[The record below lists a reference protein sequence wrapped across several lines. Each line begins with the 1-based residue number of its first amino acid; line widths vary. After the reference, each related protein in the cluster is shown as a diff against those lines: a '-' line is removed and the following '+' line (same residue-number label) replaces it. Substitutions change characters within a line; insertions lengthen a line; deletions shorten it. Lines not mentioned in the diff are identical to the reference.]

1 MAVYELRGID
11 DTLRDILNT
20 LKSGIATASTGPSSV
35 TIIGDYV
42 GLARDS
48 TLQDILS
55 RLQSALYVT
64 GSVGILGQ
72 PISVSPSTT
81 FPISGTVG
89 IAADYIGLARDST
102 LQSVLSQLRSVL
114 SVTGS
119 VGIIGQ
125 PISVAPSATFPVSG
139 SIGIIAD
146 YVGLARDSTLQSI
159 LTRLQST
166 LYVTGSVGILGQP
179 ISVVPSGV
187 FPISGTV
194 GITADYVGLARDST
208 AQSILSQ
215 LRSVLSVT
223 GSVGILGQPIAVS
236 PSTTFPIS
244 GTVGVSADY
253 VGLARDS
260 TLQSILSQLR
270 SPLSVTGS
278 VAILGQPIS
287 VSPGGTFPISG
298 AVGVV
303 ADYVGLA
310 RDSTLQSILSQLRSV
325 LYVTGSVGILGQ
337 PISVSPAITFP
348 VSGTVGIIAD
358 NVGLARDSTLQS
370 ILTQLRTSVV
380 VTGSVGLLGQPLSV
394 TPSTTFPVSGN
405 VGIAADFVGLARDS
419 SLQSILNQLRSY
431 VVVTGTVNI
440 GSSSIMVPVDIQ
452 GAAINVPINV
462 VTDSV
467 GLARDSSLQSI
478 LSQLRSTLSV
488 TGTIGIIADYVG
500 LARDSTLQ
508 SILSQLRSYVVVTGT
523 VNIGS
528 SSIMVPVDIQ
538 GAAINVPINIVTDS
552 VGLARDSTA
561 QSILS
566 QLRSTLATTGTIGI
580 IADYVG
586 LARDSSLQSI
596 LNQLKTYVAVTGS
609 VSILGQ
615 PISVYPS
622 TTFPVSGTVGI
633 AADFVG
639 LARDSSLQSI
649 LSQLKSTLS
658 VTGSVGILG
667 QPISVSPSR
676 TFPVSGTIGIIA
688 DNVGLARDSTLQS
701 ILSQLRSTLATTG
714 TIGIIADYV
723 GLARDSSLQSIL
735 SQLRSYVVV
744 TGTVNIGSSS
754 IMVPVDIRGAAI
766 NVPINIVTDSVGLA
780 RDSTLNNMRYRLYGV
795 NPDATGI
802 LDTTDGNTYTVT
814 ATSWTRVQCYTFYP
828 RYMPVKSYAFYVIAG
843 IQGYIDTSGQTLYV
857 RIRETRSGTTA
868 QGSTGSTSNAWMWP
882 SMTVFAPLNEGFSI
896 CVDAYVTSGTG
907 YITYVWLYIHPI
919 DTAWAL
925 TSWNTGG
932 YTAVP
937 LTATSNKNLKI
948 AFAEDLIGV
957 ARDSTV
963 ASTKLRGGT
972 LNVSSITMNP
982 NTAYTLIGSNSNRIS
997 VAVLNSGAGTLYIG
1011 PSTTS
1016 LIWPV
1021 YPGQT
1026 IVLNYIN
1033 ALYGQTT
1040 ATGTVVIMELAY

>member
-119 VGIIGQ
+119 VGILGQ

-270 SPLSVTGS
+270 SVLYVTGS
-278 VAILGQPIS
+278 VGILGQPIT
-287 VSPGGTFPISG
+287 VSPASTFPISG
-298 AVGVV
+298 SVGII

-310 RDSTLQSILSQLRSV
+310 RDSSLQSILNQLKTYVAVTGSVSILGQPISVYPSTTFPVSGTVGIAADFVGLARDSSLQSILSQLKST
-325 LYVTGSVGILGQ
+325 LSVTGSVGILGQ
-337 PISVSPAITFP
+337 PISVSPSGTFS
-348 VSGTVGIIAD
+348 VSGTIGIIAD

-566 QLRSTLATTGTIGI
+566 QLRSTLATTGTVGI
-580 IADYVG
+580 IADY
-586 LARDSSLQSI
+586 
-596 LNQLKTYVAVTGS
+596 
-609 VSILGQ
+609 
-615 PISVYPS
+615 
-622 TTFPVSGTVGI
+622 
-633 AADFVG
+633 
-639 LARDSSLQSI
+639 
-649 LSQLKSTLS
+649 
-658 VTGSVGILG
+658 
-667 QPISVSPSR
+667 
-676 TFPVSGTIGIIA
+676 
-688 DNVGLARDSTLQS
+688 
-701 ILSQLRSTLATTG
+701 
-714 TIGIIADYV
+714 
-723 GLARDSSLQSIL
+723 
-735 SQLRSYVVV
+735 
-744 TGTVNIGSSS
+744 
-754 IMVPVDIRGAAI
+754 
-766 NVPINIVTDSVGLA
+766 VGLA
-780 RDSTLNNMRYRLYGV
+780 RDSTLNNMRYSIYGV
-795 NPDATGI
+795 NPGSTGS

-814 ATSWTRVQCYTFYP
+814 ATSWTQVQCYTFYP
-828 RYMPVKSYAFYVIAG
+828 RYMPVKTYAFYVIAG
-843 IQGYIDTSGQTLYV
+843 IQGYINTSGQTLYV
-857 RIRETRSGTTA
+857 RIRDTRSGTTA
-868 QGSTGSTSNAWMWP
+868 QGSTGSTSNAWMYP
-882 SMTVFAPLNEGFSI
+882 SMTVFTPLNEWFGI
-896 CVDAYVTSGTG
+896 CVDAYVTGGTG

-937 LTATSNKNLKI
+937 LTATSNNNLKI

-982 NTAYTLIGSNSNRIS
+982 NTGYTLIGSNSNRIS

-1026 IVLNYIN
+1026 IVLNYVN

>member
-48 TLQDILS
+48 TLQ
-55 RLQSALYVT
+55 
-64 GSVGILGQ
+64 
-72 PISVSPSTT
+72 
-81 FPISGTVG
+81 
-89 IAADYIGLARDST
+89 
-102 LQSVLSQLRSVL
+102 
-114 SVTGS
+114 
-119 VGIIGQ
+119 
-125 PISVAPSATFPVSG
+125 
-139 SIGIIAD
+139 
-146 YVGLARDSTLQSI
+146 SI
-159 LTRLQST
+159 LN
-166 LYVTGSVGILGQP
+166 
-179 ISVVPSGV
+179 
-187 FPISGTV
+187 
-194 GITADYVGLARDST
+194 
-208 AQSILSQ
+208 
-215 LRSVLSVT
+215 
-223 GSVGILGQPIAVS
+223 
-236 PSTTFPIS
+236 
-244 GTVGVSADY
+244 
-253 VGLARDS
+253 
-260 TLQSILSQLR
+260 QLR

-278 VAILGQPIS
+278 VAILRQPIS
-287 VSPGGTFPISG
+287 VSPSGIFPVSGT
-298 AVGVV
+298 VGIV

-310 RDSTLQSILSQLRSV
+310 RDSSLQSILSQLRSI
-325 LYVTGSVGILGQ
+325 LYVTGSVGIVNQ
-337 PISVSPAITFP
+337 PVSVSPSTTFP
-348 VSGTVGIIAD
+348 ISGSIGIIAD
-358 NVGLARDSTLQS
+358 SVGLARDSSLQS
-370 ILTQLRTSVV
+370 ILSQLRTSVV
-380 VTGSVGLLGQPLSV
+380 VTGAVGLLGQPLSV
-394 TPSTTFPVSGN
+394 SPSTTFPVSGN

-419 SLQSILNQLRSY
+419 SLQSILSQLRSYVVVTGTVNIGSSSIMVPVDIQGAAINVPINIVTDSVGLARDSTLQSILGQLRSTLSVTGTVGIVADYVGLARDSSLQSILNQLRSYVVVTGTVNIGSSSIMVPVDIQGAAINVPINIVTDSVGIARDSTAQSILSQLRSTLATTGTVGIIADYVGLARDSSLQSILNQLRTY

-488 TGTIGIIADYVG
+488 TGTVGIIADYVG

-552 VGLARDSTA
+552 VGLARDST
-561 QSILS
+561 
-566 QLRSTLATTGTIGI
+566 
-580 IADYVG
+580 
-586 LARDSSLQSI
+586 
-596 LNQLKTYVAVTGS
+596 
-609 VSILGQ
+609 
-615 PISVYPS
+615 
-622 TTFPVSGTVGI
+622 
-633 AADFVG
+633 
-639 LARDSSLQSI
+639 
-649 LSQLKSTLS
+649 
-658 VTGSVGILG
+658 
-667 QPISVSPSR
+667 
-676 TFPVSGTIGIIA
+676 
-688 DNVGLARDSTLQS
+688 
-701 ILSQLRSTLATTG
+701 
-714 TIGIIADYV
+714 
-723 GLARDSSLQSIL
+723 
-735 SQLRSYVVV
+735 
-744 TGTVNIGSSS
+744 
-754 IMVPVDIRGAAI
+754 
-766 NVPINIVTDSVGLA
+766 
-780 RDSTLNNMRYRLYGV
+780 LNNMRYRLYGV
-795 NPDATGI
+795 NPDATGL
-802 LDTTDGNTYTVT
+802 LDTTDSNTYTVT
-814 ATSWTRVQCYTFYP
+814 ATSWTQVQCYTFYP

-857 RIRETRSGTTA
+857 RIREIRSDTTA
-868 QGSTGSTSNAWMWP
+868 QAFTGSTSNAWMYP
-882 SMTVFAPLNEGFSI
+882 SMTVFTPLNEWSGI

-937 LTATSNKNLKI
+937 LTATANNNLKI

-1040 ATGTVVIMELAY
+1040 DTGTVVIMELAY

>member
-48 TLQDILS
+48 TLQSILNQLRS
-55 RLQSALYVT
+55 VLYVT

-72 PISVSPSTT
+72 PISVSPSGI
-81 FPISGTVG
+81 FPVSGTVG
-89 IAADYIGLARDST
+89 IA
-102 LQSVLSQLRSVL
+102 
-114 SVTGS
+114 
-119 VGIIGQ
+119 
-125 PISVAPSATFPVSG
+125 
-139 SIGIIAD
+139 AD

-166 LYVTGSVGILGQP
+166 LYVTGSVGVLGQP

-194 GITADYVGLARDST
+194 GITADYVGLARDSTLQSILSQLRSTLAVTGTVGILGQPISVSPSTTFPISGTVGIAADYVGLARDSSLQSILTRLQSILYVTGSVGILGQPLSVSPSSTFPISGTVGIAADYVGLARDGTLQSILSQLRSALAISGAVGILGQPISVSPSGVFPITGGVGISADYVGLARDST

-260 TLQSILSQLR
+260 TLQSILN
-270 SPLSVTGS
+270 
-278 VAILGQPIS
+278 
-287 VSPGGTFPISG
+287 
-298 AVGVV
+298 
-303 ADYVGLA
+303 
-310 RDSTLQSILSQLRSV
+310 QLRSV

-394 TPSTTFPVSGN
+394 SPSTTFPVSGN

-452 GAAINVPINV
+452 GAAINVPINI

-467 GLARDSSLQSI
+467 GLARDSTAQSI

-488 TGTIGIIADYVG
+488 TGTVGIVADYVG
-500 LARDSTLQ
+500 LARDSSLQ
-508 SILSQLRSYVVVTGT
+508 SILNQLRTYVVVTGT

-552 VGLARDSTA
+552 VGLARDST
-561 QSILS
+561 
-566 QLRSTLATTGTIGI
+566 
-580 IADYVG
+580 
-586 LARDSSLQSI
+586 
-596 LNQLKTYVAVTGS
+596 
-609 VSILGQ
+609 
-615 PISVYPS
+615 
-622 TTFPVSGTVGI
+622 
-633 AADFVG
+633 
-639 LARDSSLQSI
+639 
-649 LSQLKSTLS
+649 
-658 VTGSVGILG
+658 
-667 QPISVSPSR
+667 
-676 TFPVSGTIGIIA
+676 
-688 DNVGLARDSTLQS
+688 
-701 ILSQLRSTLATTG
+701 
-714 TIGIIADYV
+714 
-723 GLARDSSLQSIL
+723 
-735 SQLRSYVVV
+735 
-744 TGTVNIGSSS
+744 
-754 IMVPVDIRGAAI
+754 
-766 NVPINIVTDSVGLA
+766 
-780 RDSTLNNMRYRLYGV
+780 LNNMRYRIYGV
-795 NPDATGI
+795 NPDATGN

-814 ATSWTRVQCYTFYP
+814 ATSWTQVQCYTFYP
-828 RYMPVKSYAFYVIAG
+828 RYMPVKTYAFYVIAG
-843 IQGYIDTSGQTLYV
+843 IQGYIDTSGQILYV
-857 RIRETRSGTTA
+857 RIRDTRSGTTA
-868 QGSTGSTSNAWMWP
+868 QGSTGSTSNAWMNP
-882 SMTVFAPLNEGFSI
+882 SMTVFAPLNEWFGI
-896 CVDAYVTSGTG
+896 CVDAYVTGGTG
-907 YITYVWLYIHPI
+907 YITYVWLYIQPI

-925 TSWNTGG
+925 TSWNSGG

-937 LTATSNKNLKI
+937 LTATSNNNLKI

>member
-102 LQSVLSQLRSVL
+102 LQSVLSQLRTVL

-270 SPLSVTGS
+270 S
-278 VAILGQPIS
+278 
-287 VSPGGTFPISG
+287 
-298 AVGVV
+298 
-303 ADYVGLA
+303 
-310 RDSTLQSILSQLRSV
+310 V

-337 PISVSPAITFP
+337 PITVSPASTFP
-348 VSGTVGIIAD
+348 IS
-358 NVGLARDSTLQS
+358 
-370 ILTQLRTSVV
+370 
-380 VTGSVGLLGQPLSV
+380 GSV
-394 TPSTTFPVSGN
+394 
-405 VGIAADFVGLARDS
+405 
-419 SLQSILNQLRSY
+419 
-431 VVVTGTVNI
+431 
-440 GSSSIMVPVDIQ
+440 
-452 GAAINVPINV
+452 
-462 VTDSV
+462 
-467 GLARDSSLQSI
+467 
-478 LSQLRSTLSV
+478 
-488 TGTIGIIADYVG
+488 
-500 LARDSTLQ
+500 
-508 SILSQLRSYVVVTGT
+508 
-523 VNIGS
+523 
-528 SSIMVPVDIQ
+528 
-538 GAAINVPINIVTDS
+538 
-552 VGLARDSTA
+552 
-561 QSILS
+561 
-566 QLRSTLATTGTIGI
+566 GI

-667 QPISVSPSR
+667 QPISVSPSG
-676 TFPVSGTIGIIA
+676 TFSVSGTIGIIA
-688 DNVGLARDSTLQS
+688 DNVGLARDSTLQSILTRLQSTLYVTGSVGIVNQPVSVSPSTTFPISGTVGITADYVGLARDSSLQSILNQLRSYVVVTGTVNIGSSSIMVPVDIQGAAINMPINVVTDSVGLARDSTAQSILSQLRSTLSVTGTVGIIADYVGLARDSSLQSILSQLRSYVVVTGTVNIGSSSIMVPVDIQGAAINVPINIVTDSVGIARDSTAQS

-754 IMVPVDIRGAAI
+754 IMVPVDIQGAAI

-795 NPDATGI
+795 NPGATGSH
-802 LDTTDGNTYTVT
+802 DVDDNNTYTVT
-814 ATSWTRVQCYTFYP
+814 ATSWTQVQCYTFYP

-843 IQGYIDTSGQTLYV
+843 IHGYINTSGQTLYV
-857 RIRETRSGTTA
+857 RIREFRSGTTA
-868 QGSTGSTSNAWMWP
+868 QASTGSTSNAWMYP
-882 SMTVFAPLNEGFSI
+882 SMTVFAPLNEWFGI
-896 CVDAYVTSGTG
+896 CVDAYVTGGTG

-937 LTATSNKNLKI
+937 LTATSNNNLKI

-1016 LIWPV
+1016 LIWPL